1 MVKER
6 GEPHLPISACCLT
19 YPLQL
24 WWHANPALS
33 PEHGSLVRIA
43 LGQASSLHRFR
54 RRRRSSPL
62 RGLTGTF
69 VRRLRRYYTP
79 VRLPVFV
86 HHWLS
91 SLDFPTRPAVP
102 YATGK
107 HGISRFSREVFLCM
121 LRFSDRA
128 GSPCLLP
135 YRCIGCCLPLTETT
149 SAPRIRMISRLNS
162 PPARAPVYA
171 SHPPARATV
180 HDSGSV

>member
-6 GEPHLPISACCLT
+6 GEPHLPISTCCLT

-24 WWHANPALS
+24 WWHAHPALS
-33 PEHGSLVRIA
+33 PEHGSLLRIA

-54 RRRRSSPL
+54 RCRRSHPL
-62 RGLTGTF
+62 WGPADAF

-91 SLDFPTRPAVP
+91 SLDFPMRPAVP

-121 LRFSDRA
+121 QRVYDRA
-128 GSPCLLP
+128 GSPYLLP
-135 YRCIGCCLPLTETT
+135 DRGMGCGLPLVGTA
-149 SAPRIRMISRLNS
+149 SAPRTRDFAAQWLACTYPCQRFT
-162 PPARAPVYA
+162 PALTGNR
-171 SHPPARATV
+171 T
-180 HDSGSV
+180 